1 MLKITRLADYSVL
14 ILCCFRDK
22 KLTAK
27 SISNKTGLGIA
38 TVNKILSLLVKAK
51 ILKPVRGANGGY
63 CPLKSLKKVSIKDII
78 EAIEGPVALTKCVET
93 SEEKNCNL
101 YCTCITKNVWSQVN
115 NSVQATLHK
124 IKINDI
130 TNQSRSFID

>member
-51 ILKPVRGANGGY
+51 ILKPVE
-63 CPLKSLKKVSIKDII
+63 VQMVDI
-78 EAIEGPVALTKCVET
+78 G
-93 SEEKNCNL
+93 
-101 YCTCITKNVWSQVN
+101 
-115 NSVQATLHK
+115 H
-124 IKINDI
+124 
-130 TNQSRSFID
+130 

>member
-63 CPLKSLKKVSIKDII
+63 CPLKSLKEVSIKDII